1 MFKQNV
7 SAVTILASVSILA
20 LIAVQLFWISNAVE
34 LREDEFKNSTNSA
47 LNNVVE
53 KLEKTSAAAKLKKK
67 IKFRK
72 QGIRTYPADYS
83 IKKIMGADS
92 TMGNPS
98 FPLRQSEY

>member
-34 LREDEFKNSTNSA
+34 LREDEFRNSTNDA

-72 QGIRTYPADYS
+72 LL
-83 IKKIMGADS
+83 
-92 TMGNPS
+92 N
-98 FPLRQSEY
+98 